1 MCFEREINYLD
12 VHQDPFGLP
21 LWLVFCCIHD
31 AACIYKKI
39 PESIY
44 TLYMDHD
51 TQHCLILVN
60 TYSKIMN
67 SAQSDLNA
75 LVITLKL
82 HDKVYSYI
90 LHIVPPADY
99 SLNVVYLR
107 QMLMPA

>member
-1 MCFEREINYLD
+1 MCIKTHLGCRY
-12 VHQDPFGLP
+12 GLSF
-21 LWLVFCCIHD
+21 VAFMMQH
-31 AACIYKKI
+31 AFTKKI

-44 TLYMDHD
+44 TLYVDHD